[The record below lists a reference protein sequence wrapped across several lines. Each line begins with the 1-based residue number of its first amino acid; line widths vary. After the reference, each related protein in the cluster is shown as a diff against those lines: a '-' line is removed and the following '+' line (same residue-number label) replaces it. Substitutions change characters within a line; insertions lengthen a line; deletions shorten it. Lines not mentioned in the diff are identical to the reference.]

1 MSVVLSQEVD
11 LCFLSTLCSK
21 MCMLCVHVFV
31 YVEHMCSLSHR
42 LLLQLAILDM
52 LQFEDNVKLIQF
64 EHKLHID

>member
-1 MSVVLSQEVD
+1 MHNLH
-11 LCFLSTLCSK
+11 
-21 MCMLCVHVFV
+21 MHMLCVHVYV

-64 EHKLHID
+64 ELKLHID